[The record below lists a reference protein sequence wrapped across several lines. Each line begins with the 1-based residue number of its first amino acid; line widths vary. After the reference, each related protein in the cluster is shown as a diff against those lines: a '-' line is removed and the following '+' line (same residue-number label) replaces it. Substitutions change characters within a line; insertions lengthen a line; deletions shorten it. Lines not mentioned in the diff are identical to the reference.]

1 MAVEGGRGKD
11 EPAEGRDRHH
21 DDGRGKDGRPRS
33 PARHPFRRRAA
44 GPRQDDEVDAGE
56 RQIAAERDDDRLHP
70 HPDHDQAENDL
81 IERRRRR
88 ANKQRPRSETDD
100 PGGAK
105 LDHRHVDEA
114 DQRPDRQIDR
124 GAPGERRRHQ
134 RIGRQDQRRD
144 DDLRAADARA
154 CHEARTAQDRD
165 RHQPEEQQDR
175 DQQERVVGRSARGGR
190 RRCSSGRRRPC
201 LGLALRATTG
211 GTRRGPALRRAGDC
225 GPRCWRVC
233 GRARSQAAGRAPA
246 SGIS

>member
-1 MAVEGGRGKD
+1 MAVEGCRGKD

-33 PARHPFRRRAA
+33 PSRHPFRRRAA
-44 GPRQDDEVDAGE
+44 GPGQDDEIDARE

-70 HPDHDQAENDL
+70 HPDHDEAENDL
-81 IERRRRR
+81 IDDAGEERISKNRDRRR
-88 ANKQRPRSETDD
+88 DD
-100 PGGAK
+100 PGGVK

-114 DQRPDRQIDR
+114 DQGPDRQIDR

-144 DDLRAADARA
+144 DDLRAADART
-154 CHEARTAQDRD
+154 CHEARAAQDRD

-175 DQQERVVGRSARGGR
+175 DQQERVVGRSARGGD
-190 RRCSSGRRRPC
+190 GAAHPAGPDMP
-201 LGLALRATTG
+201 GLSLRATTG
-211 GTRRGPALRRAGDC
+211 GTRRGRALRRAGGC

-233 GRARSQAAGRAPA
+233 GRAHSQAAGRAPA